1 MRKLDAKLNGKR
13 ITIDENDIPLI
24 VNSLKIPKTVK
35 SLALEGITF
44 PMTIKEG
51 GKVIF
56 ACRQIPDS
64 RKESLASRAK
74 AVWARMAENC
84 QS

>member
-35 SLALEGITF
+35 SLALDGITF
-44 PMTIKEG
+44 PMTIKG
-51 GKVIF
+51 GWKSNL
-56 ACRQIPDS
+56 C
-64 RKESLASRAK
+64 
-74 AVWARMAENC
+74 M
-84 QS
+84 